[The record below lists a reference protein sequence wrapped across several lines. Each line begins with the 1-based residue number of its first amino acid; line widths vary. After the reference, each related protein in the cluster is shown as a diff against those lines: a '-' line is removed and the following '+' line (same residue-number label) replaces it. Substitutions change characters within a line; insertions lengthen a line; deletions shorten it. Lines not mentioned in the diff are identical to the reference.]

1 VKGVFEEE
9 RRTILFLHYLFLC
22 CCFLL
27 WHNFYFRDNN
37 YQEKLSVAD
46 HAAILRSDGSVA
58 SIHGGRPKQGIKI
71 KLTR

>member
-1 VKGVFEEE
+1 VCLKKNEEQYYFCITYFCVVVSYYGIIFIFA
-9 RRTILFLHYLFLC
+9 TIT
-22 CCFLL
+22 
-27 WHNFYFRDNN
+27 D
-37 YQEKLSVAD
+37 QEKLSVAD